1 MYSIVKLQA
10 VDAEFSSS
18 QMILGKSE
26 VLTLKIS
33 FTAKDFFFFPP
44 GITVLEKRSVSQ
56 LLTKKKSLLLHSKL
70 YSDPKG
76 VFVRYAN
83 QTTTVCPNYN
93 Y

>member
-33 FTAKDFFFFPP
+33 FTAKDFFFFFPWNHCF
-44 GITVLEKRSVSQ
+44 GKEKC
-56 LLTKKKSLLLHSKL
+56 LTAPHKEEKFAS
-70 YSDPKG
+70 
-76 VFVRYAN
+76 A
-83 QTTTVCPNYN
+83 Q
-93 Y
+93 